1 MGRLVD
7 RLTWHSVFVFLFGA
21 IVSFADLI
29 TDILTLAEFYRAD
42 HKTWFGV
49 GLAFIIL
56 PCLAYSVLLRVCL
69 PSQSGEGTG
78 NCARGTLQIIYI
90 FGFNP
95 LSSALARLRA
105 GVFCL
110 KNFKKL
116 WRGDKIES
124 SNYTDK
130 LLLHSEG
137 TLFIEA
143 IFESTPQFIIQLYAV
158 SVQQEPVQI
167 IQMISLP
174 VSFLS
179 LAWASTVADVRQR
192 EMQREEQEASLDV
205 LNVKHKLLHFVTHL
219 FLLSSRLFA
228 IGFFIVSYKWWVI
241 CVLTIHSMAT
251 LLVDCIWLCQKAT
264 EHYSDYEDD
273 LYKWG
278 ILFELIVASVFYNC
292 FSCLHWL
299 RDDMYASRKLDW
311 ATEKSAE
318 IRLQLFSNVLFV
330 VENIAMILLFYF
342 SPFSNTWYSL
352 PVTICVC
359 LFSILGAIIR
369 VTHFCF
375 L

>member
-1 MGRLVD
+1 M
-7 RLTWHSVFVFLFGA
+7 
-21 IVSFADLI
+21 SFADLI
-29 TDILTLAEFYRAD
+29 TDILTLVEFYRAD

-105 GVFCL
+105 GIFCL

-124 SNYTDK
+124 SKYTDK

-143 IFESTPQFIIQLYAV
+143 IFESTPQFIIQLYAM

-179 LAWASTVADVRQR
+179 LAWASTTADIRER
-192 EMQREEQEASLDV
+192 EMQSEEQETSLDAV
-205 LNVKHKLLHFVTHL
+205 PNVKHKLLLFVTHL

-228 IGFFIVSYKWWVI
+228 IGFFIVSYKWWII

-264 EHYSDYEDD
+264 ERCSDYEDD
-273 LYKWG
+273 LYKCCD
-278 ILFELIVASVFYNC
+278 LFELIFASVFYNC

-311 ATEKSAE
+311 DTEKSVK

-359 LFSILGAIIR
+359 LFSVLGAIIR

-375 L
+375 YELNGKE